1 MASLIKF
8 PYLRSDTTLTSH
20 LTLNVE
26 GAYRCESVSNNIR
39 VYYNIIGSSAG
50 EILCVDID
58 FKHDAT
64 SADAESLEALIKAG
78 AQKPGSCE
86 LFVLPSDSTDDGELE
101 AATPFAM
108 SSQAEPS

>member
-20 LTLNVE
+20 LILNVE
-26 GAYRCESVSNNIR
+26 GAYRCEAVSNNIR
-39 VYYNIIGSSAG
+39 VYYNIIGSTAG

-58 FKHDAT
+58 FKQNAT
-64 SADAESLEALIKAG
+64 SVDAESLEVLVKAA

-86 LFVLPSDSTDDGELE
+86 LFVLPSDSTDDGELA

-108 SSQAEPS
+108 SSVAEPS